1 MIKIRF
7 TLILSLF
14 FYLTSVSFAQI
25 GSDPMTFYS
34 IGRDFQ
40 KAKKYQEA
48 VDQFNQAIL
57 YDPSNHLFHY
67 QKGNCLVVLKKNDE
81 AIAAFEQ
88 AVSLREVFFPAYARL
103 SKLYTQKKEYDKAI
117 NAYDKAFEHEKVA
130 KKKVKYKVNTIR
142 LLEELKRVDEIPKHI
157 EDAKALDT
165 KNVNFLY
172 FQASYANQAKKYE
185 EAAKAME
192 KATSLLAGKELK
204 VVAKYYYELGLAY
217 HHLKDAPKRDKAFE
231 QANYGKF
238 IPLIR
243 NMNPSYYH
251 KIAASFLGIYEYDI
265 CKEYIE
271 QSFEMQTDYQP
282 AYKTLQEIEE
292 QLADK
297 SAVMESLEKAI
308 KAEKDASKRLSFVA
322 KLAKTQLEQKLFDKA
337 YQSSIDFLSL
347 RPVNV
352 EMNFVKAMA
361 QYKKGEILKAIEVLE
376 QAVKTLKISPEDKA
390 KFNFALG
397 WFYKKNSENDA
408 AKKAFKRAMSG
419 SFQYAAKREF
429 DNL

>member
-1 MIKIRF
+1 MMKYS
-7 TLILSLF
+7 LILSF
-14 FYLTSVSFAQI
+14 FFCLASTAFAQI

-57 YDPSNHLFHY
+57 YDPKNHLFHY

-88 AVSLREVFFPAYARL
+88 AVSLRDVFFPAYARL
-103 SKLYTQKKEYDKAI
+103 SRLYTQKKEYDKAI
-117 NAYDKAFEHEKVA
+117 NAYDKAFEHEKVV
-130 KKKVKYKVNTIR
+130 KKRVKYKVNTIR
-142 LLEELKRVDEIPKHI
+142 LLEQLKRFDEIPKHI
-157 EDAKALDT
+157 EDAKTLDT

-185 EAAKAME
+185 EAAKTME

-217 HHLKDAPKRDKAFE
+217 HHLKNPTKRDKAFE

-243 NMNPSYYH
+243 NMNPAYYH
-251 KIAASFLGIYEYDI
+251 KVAVSFLKIYEYDI
-265 CKEYIE
+265 CKEYIVE
-271 QSFEMQTDYQP
+271 SYQMETDYQP
-282 AYKTLQEIEE
+282 AYKTLQEVEE
-292 QLADK
+292 QHADK
-297 SAVMESLEKAI
+297 SAVIESLENAI
-308 KAEKDASKRLSFVA
+308 KAEKDASKRLAFVA
-322 KLAKTQLEQKLFDKA
+322 KLAKTQLEQGLFDKA
-337 YQSSIDFLSL
+337 YQSSLNFLGL

-352 EMNFVKAMA
+352 QMNFIKAVA
-361 QYKKGEILKAIEVLE
+361 HYKKGEILEAIEVLK
-376 QAVKTLKISPEDKA
+376 QGVKTLKISPEDKA